1 MFIFLVVALIKSIHS
16 VKCKKVERNADNAVL
31 DKSSDKAAMTVLLE
45 RDFTGNARNSFL
57 IVRILI
63 AYLLIF
69 LFILYIFSTGFYDYC
84 VTKM

>member
-1 MFIFLVVALIKSIHS
+1 M
-16 VKCKKVERNADNAVL
+16 L

-45 RDFTGNARNSFL
+45 RDFIGNARNSFL

-69 LFILYIFSTGFYDYC
+69 LFILYTFSTGFYDYC
-84 VTKM
+84 VIN

>member
-16 VKCKKVERNADNAVL
+16 VKCKKVERNADSAVL

-45 RDFTGNARNSFL
+45 LDFIGNARNSFL

-63 AYLLIF
+63 AYLLIL
-69 LFILYIFSTGFYDYC
+69 LFILYIFSTSFYDYC
-84 VTKM
+84 VTEM